1 MEKATTMIKELAR
14 LETALREELLNRDLY
29 LVLDS
34 GKVVRGRVV
43 WVGGGNIDL
52 ITEKGLV
59 TLWYENVLEIRRKKG

>member
-1 MEKATTMIKELAR
+1 MEKATMMIKELAR